1 MSSKEAVYQ
10 IFEFSPASRIR
21 WVNELFFY
29 NRSRAYN
36 LSSYQVLFSTV
47 SRVHIR
53 FRCFMIICMCTRVH
67 GAQHVRSVH
76 HIHFHSVYIDGNFN
90 RWKFDRFKVILFSPS
105 HCLPSF
111 NLLSSSRALFLHN
124 STLRYRLL
132 FLLPSSL
139 HLRRELLYPHSPPPI
154 SDCSFSSTTAAI
166 GNENVSSSFS
176 YINFAYLI
184 SPYDALP
191 FIRIHIHVYSTL

>member
-21 WVNELFFY
+21 WVNELFLY

-53 FRCFMIICMCTRVH
+53 FRCFIIIYMCTSTWCTTR
-67 GAQHVRSVH
+67 AQCTP
-76 HIHFHSVYIDGNFN
+76 YIFIAYIST
-90 RWKFDRFKVILFSPS
+90 VILIVENLIVLKWFSFLPLTAFPPSTFSPLLAS
-105 HCLPSF
+105 HSF
-111 NLLSSSRALFLHN
+111 TTPPFAIGYFFSCHHPYICGENCF
-124 STLRYRLL
+124 TP
-132 FLLPSSL
+132 F
-139 HLRRELLYPHSPPPI
+139 PPPI
-154 SDCSFSSTTAAI
+154 SDYSFSSTTAAI